1 MKKLSAVGA
10 VLISLALL
18 TACGQTSEVEKKEDV
33 PSLATIARECDV
45 HFFYKQDDSEKWSL
59 NAVTQDEFDC
69 VVEKGTPTNIADEI
83 TKAQSSGEKK
93 SGKIEENG
101 YSYQWSLSGVTP
113 HMTINEL

>member
-1 MKKLSAVGA
+1 M
-10 VLISLALL
+10 
-18 TACGQTSEVEKKEDV
+18 
-33 PSLATIARECDV
+33 ATIARECDV

-59 NAVTQDEFDC
+59 NAATQDEFDC